1 MKKLTVLLLTIILIV
16 SLAGCGSD
24 NTASTTEIEGCEVSL
39 ITGADGLENELAVE
53 TWECVERYANE
64 NELGSEYFISEKDT
78 RESYLATIEKAV
90 NEGAKLVVLA
100 GNNYEITTYE
110 AQSKYKDTK
119 FLLIDGIPHS
129 SKNKYETKSNTIG
142 VMFAEEEAG
151 YLAGYAVVKEG
162 YKDVAFLGTKKTP
175 SIKRY
180 GYGFVQGVAAAAKED
195 EQKINLKFEYAGS
208 DVASD
213 KVKEKA
219 AQMYKDGT
227 QIIFTA
233 GGSIIESVAEAAEE
247 SNGKVIG
254 SDVDRS
260 KISAT
265 VITSAIKNVDSA
277 IEDAIDGYADDNY
290 LGGTAF
296 NYAAK
301 NKGIALEMDNV
312 NFAKFTAD
320 QYDEVYNKL
329 REGKIELKKD
339 SQIKSVKNIKNK
351 WVTIKE

>member
-1 MKKLTVLLLTIILIV
+1 M
-16 SLAGCGSD
+16 
-24 NTASTTEIEGCEVSL
+24 
-39 ITGADGLENELAVE
+39 
-53 TWECVERYANE
+53 
-64 NELGSEYFISEKDT
+64 
-78 RESYLATIEKAV
+78 
-90 NEGAKLVVLA
+90 
-100 GNNYEITTYE
+100 
-110 AQSKYKDTK
+110 
-119 FLLIDGIPHS
+119 
-129 SKNKYETKSNTIG
+129 
-142 VMFAEEEAG
+142 
-151 YLAGYAVVKEG
+151 
-162 YKDVAFLGTKKTP
+162 
-175 SIKRY
+175 
-180 GYGFVQGVAAAAKED
+180 
-195 EQKINLKFEYAGS
+195 FEYARS

-260 KISAT
+260 KISGT

-301 NKGIALEMDNV
+301 NKGIALEMNNA